1 VPQAVA
7 QIPWGHN
14 RLITSKIK
22 EVDVALWYASTTFEN
37 GWARDILE
45 MKIEKDEYQRI
56 GKSLTNFPRTLPIS
70 HSGLAQETIK
80 DPYPFF
86 EPIFLI

>member
-1 VPQAVA
+1 VA

-22 EVDVALWYASTTFEN
+22 DLDAALWYASATFEN

-45 MKIEKDEYQRI
+45 MKIEKDEYRRI
-56 GKSLTNFPRTLPIS
+56 
-70 HSGLAQETIK
+70 
-80 DPYPFF
+80 
-86 EPIFLI
+86 